1 VTVVQTALG
10 GLSDVNG
17 VVGGFVITD
26 GGALVGTNLPSAFD
40 ASVFADAGGR
50 IVRLFEAS
58 SALGSRPQSCILR
71 FAEHKLYVREMKG
84 ALLGVIC
91 AAQVS
96 LPALKV
102 ASNLVIR
109 RVDAFLAEE
118 RSAGR
123 TGESVPPSAS
133 VPPPA
138 MTSDSPN
145 GPPSAPPSRQPKKPM
160 FFRGHLV
167 K

>member
-1 VTVVQTALG
+1 MTVVQAALG

-26 GGALVGTNLPSAFD
+26 SGALVGTNLPSAFD

-50 IVRLFEAS
+50 IARLFEAS

-71 FAEHKLYVREMKG
+71 FSEHKLYVREMTG

-102 ASNLVIR
+102 ASNLVVR

-123 TGESVPPSAS
+123 TGESVPPPAS
-133 VPPPA
+133 VQPA
-138 MTSDSPN
+138 VPSPS
-145 GPPSAPPSRQPKKPM
+145 PSTAPSAPPSRQPKKPM
-160 FFRGHLV
+160 FFRGLPV